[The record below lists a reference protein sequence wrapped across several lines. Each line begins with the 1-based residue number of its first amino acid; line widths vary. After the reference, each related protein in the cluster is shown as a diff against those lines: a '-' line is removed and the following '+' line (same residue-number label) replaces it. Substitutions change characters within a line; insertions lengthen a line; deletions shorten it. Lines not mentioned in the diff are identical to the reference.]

1 MREAAAPQ
9 NCVFFTPLF
18 HFFCCIFARHV
29 QTKCILKTEISP
41 GLHLF
46 SPQWRLKL
54 FASTQGGLPPP
65 TQLTNTGRPG
75 KTVFLQNLHL
85 ITEVCVQK
93 ISQVQIQSHEN
104 KSQLSRAISY
114 SISWFQVVTER
125 LTGTFRQAHLR
136 TLFVCFDEKPFQ
148 YTQRTFAS
156 ISNMYSA

>member
-1 MREAAAPQ
+1 MKCFVDLLLIFRHDNQRKCEKQ
-9 NCVFFTPLF
+9 LLLKIVFFSPPLF

-54 FASTQGGLPPP
+54 FARTQGGLPPP

-93 ISQVQIQSHEN
+93 ISQVQIKVMKIRVS
-104 KSQLSRAISY
+104 
-114 SISWFQVVTER
+114 
-125 LTGTFRQAHLR
+125 
-136 TLFVCFDEKPFQ
+136 
-148 YTQRTFAS
+148 
-156 ISNMYSA
+156 